1 MTGDK
6 GTVHI
11 KAMPRSA
18 RLDAPGVLHHVMGR
32 GIERRKIF
40 LDDQDREDF
49 ILRLEEL
56 VKDDSI
62 EIYAWSLLPNHFH
75 LLCKTGKRPL
85 PSSMRRLLTGYAV
98 NFNLRRRRHGHVF
111 QNRYKSI
118 VCQEDAYLTELV
130 RYIHLNL
137 LRAGVVKDLG
147 ELNECPWSGHA
158 ALMGMAGREW
168 QNREYVLSYFGGGRR
183 GRGNYFKF
191 MEEGLSL
198 GRKPELVGG
207 GLIRSLGGW
216 SSVLALRRRG
226 EKQASDE
233 RILGHGEF
241 VERILAEAD
250 EKGNDLFRTGR
261 KKEGLESLGKRVCKD
276 HGVSLNELRSGSRRH
291 TVVEARQELSRLGI
305 MEHGYSGAEIARY
318 LGVTTSCI
326 TRPLS
331 SSGKDFS

>member
-1 MTGDK
+1 
-6 GTVHI
+6 
-11 KAMPRSA
+11 MPRSA

-49 ILRLEEL
+49 VLGLEEL
-56 VKDDSI
+56 VKDGSM

-85 PSSMRRLLTGYAV
+85 PSSLRRLLTGYAV
-98 NFNLRRRRHGHVF
+98 NFNLRHRRHGHLF

-118 VCQEDAYLTELV
+118 VCQEDTYLTELV

-137 LRAGVVKDLG
+137 VRAGVVKDLG
-147 ELNECPWSGHA
+147 ELNECPWSGHG

-168 QNREYVLSYFGGGRR
+168 QNREYVLSHFGRGRR
-183 GRGNYFKF
+183 GRRNYFKF

-216 SSVLALRRRG
+216 SSVLALRKRG
-226 EKQASDE
+226 EKQAFDQ
-233 RILGHGEF
+233 RILGEGEF
-241 VERILAEAD
+241 VERILSEAD
-250 EKGNDLFRTGR
+250 EKANNLFRIGR
-261 KKEGLESLGKRVCKD
+261 KRERLEALGERVCKD
-276 HGVSLNELRSGSRRH
+276 HGVSLKELRSGSRRH
-291 TVVEARQELSRLGI
+291 AVVEARQELSRLGI
-305 MEHGYSGAEIARY
+305 MEHGYTGAEIARY

-331 SSGKDFS
+331 STAKNVS

>member
-1 MTGDK
+1 M
-6 GTVHI
+6 
-11 KAMPRSA
+11 
-18 RLDAPGVLHHVMGR
+18 
-32 GIERRKIF
+32 
-40 LDDQDREDF
+40 
-49 ILRLEEL
+49 
-56 VKDDSI
+56 
-62 EIYAWSLLPNHFH
+62 
-75 LLCKTGKRPL
+75 

-98 NFNLRRRRHGHVF
+98 NFNLRHRRHGHVF

-118 VCQEDAYLTELV
+118 VCQEDAYLTQLV

-137 LRAGVVKDLG
+137 VRAGIVKDLG
-147 ELNECPWSGHA
+147 ELDECPWSGHA

-168 QNREYVLSYFGGGRR
+168 QDREYVLSYFGGGRK

-191 MEEGLSL
+191 MEEGFSL
-198 GRKPELVGG
+198 GRKPELVRG

-241 VERILAEAD
+241 VEGILAEAE
-250 EKGNDLFRTGR
+250 EKGIDLFRAGR
-261 KKEGLESLGKRVCKD
+261 KKEGLESLGKRVCKG
-276 HGVSLNELRSGSRRH
+276 HGVSLKELRSGSRRH
-291 TVVEARQELSRLGI
+291 AVVEARQELSRVAI

-331 SSGKDFS
+331 SSGKEFS